1 MGDGVK
7 SSSLADAESSGKE
20 KPLADAESSG
30 KEKPLAHAESNG
42 KEKHVRP
49 DDIEKTS
56 MEIIDDELRM
66 RGIVIPKENYSVTR
80 RVIHT
85 TADFDYAVN
94 LAFTDRAAEQGIAA
108 FARGISIVT
117 DTNMTLAGI
126 SRPAMERLGVN
137 AHCFMAEPRIRE
149 MAREM
154 GTTRAAASQIYAA
167 GKMPGAVLSVGNAPT
182 ALFEIARLIRNGLRP
197 ALVIG
202 VPVGFVNVIESK
214 EEILSVCREYAIP
227 AIAARGRKGGSTVAC
242 AILNALLY
250 EASGLDDPS
259 ARS

>member
-1 MGDGVK
+1 MEDGVK
-7 SSSLADAESSGKE
+7 SNSLADAGSNGKE
-20 KPLADAESSG
+20 NLLADAGSS
-30 KEKPLAHAESNG
+30 G

-56 MEIIDDELRM
+56 MAIIDEELRM
-66 RGIVIPKENYSVTR
+66 KGIVIPEENYAVAR

-94 LAFTDRAAEQGIAA
+94 LTFTDRAVEHGIAA
-108 FARGISIVT
+108 FARGISIIT

-126 SRPAMERLGVN
+126 SRPAMERLGVT

-167 GKMPGAVLSVGNAPT
+167 GQMPGAVLSVGNAPT
-182 ALFEIARLIRNGLRP
+182 ALFEIARLIRSGLRP

-202 VPVGFVNVIESK
+202 VPVGFVNVTESK

-227 AIAARGRKGGSTVAC
+227 AIVARGRKGGSTVAC

-250 EASGLDDPS
+250 DAAGLDDPS
-259 ARS
+259 RRS

>member
-1 MGDGVK
+1 MEDGVK
-7 SSSLADAESSGKE
+7 SSSLADAESSRKE
-20 KPLADAESSG
+20 KPLADAESS
-30 KEKPLAHAESNG
+30 G

-56 MEIIDDELRM
+56 MAIIGDELRM
-66 RGIVIPKENYSVTR
+66 RGITIPEENYAVTR

-94 LAFTDRAAEQGIAA
+94 LTFTDRAVEHGVAA

-126 SRPAMERLGVN
+126 SRPAMERLGVT
-137 AHCFMAEPRIRE
+137 AHCFMAEPQIRE

-167 GKMPGAVLSVGNAPT
+167 GQVPGAVLSVGNAPT
-182 ALFEIARLIRNGLRP
+182 ALFEIARLIRGGL
-197 ALVIG
+197 LT
-202 VPVGFVNVIESK
+202 ESK

-227 AIAARGRKGGSTVAC
+227 AIVARGRKGGSTVAC

-250 EASGLDDPS
+250 EAAGLDDPS
-259 ARS
+259 RRF

>member
-1 MGDGVK
+1 MEDGVK
-7 SSSLADAESSGKE
+7 SSSLADAESSRKE
-20 KPLADAESSG
+20 KPLADAESS
-30 KEKPLAHAESNG
+30 G

-56 MEIIDDELRM
+56 MAIIGDELRM
-66 RGIVIPKENYSVTR
+66 RGIVIPEENYAVTR

-94 LAFTDRAAEQGIAA
+94 LTFTDRAVEHGVAA

-126 SRPAMERLGVN
+126 SRPAMERLGVT

-167 GKMPGAVLSVGNAPT
+167 GQVPGAVLSVGNAPT
-182 ALFEIARLIRNGLRP
+182 ALFEIVRLIRGGLRP

-202 VPVGFVNVIESK
+202 VPVGFVNVTESK

-227 AIAARGRKGGSTVAC
+227 AIVARGRKGGSTVAC

-250 EASGLDDPS
+250 EAAGLDDPS
-259 ARS
+259 RRS

>member
-1 MGDGVK
+1 MEDGVN
-7 SSSLADAESSGKE
+7 SSSLADAESSRKE
-20 KPLADAESSG
+20 KPLADAESS
-30 KEKPLAHAESNG
+30 G

-56 MEIIDDELRM
+56 MAIIDDELRM
-66 RGIVIPKENYSVTR
+66 RGIVIPEENYAVTR

-94 LAFTDRAAEQGIAA
+94 LTFTDRAVEHGVAA

-126 SRPAMERLGVN
+126 SRPAMERLGVT
-137 AHCFMAEPRIRE
+137 AHCFMAEPQIRE

-167 GKMPGAVLSVGNAPT
+167 GQVPGAVLSVGNAPT
-182 ALFEIARLIRNGLRP
+182 ALFEIVRLIRGGLRP
-197 ALVIG
+197 AMVIG
-202 VPVGFVNVIESK
+202 VPVGFVNVTESQ

-227 AIAARGRKGGSTVAC
+227 AIVARGRKGGSTVAC

-259 ARS
+259 RRS

>member
-1 MGDGVK
+1 MEDGVK
-7 SSSLADAESSGKE
+7 SSSLADAESSRKE
-20 KPLADAESSG
+20 KPLADAESS
-30 KEKPLAHAESNG
+30 G

-56 MEIIDDELRM
+56 MAIIDDELRM
-66 RGIVIPKENYSVTR
+66 RGITIPEENYAVTR

-94 LAFTDRAAEQGIAA
+94 LTFTDRAVEHGVAA

-126 SRPAMERLGVN
+126 SRPAMERLGVT

-167 GKMPGAVLSVGNAPT
+167 GQVPGAVLSVGNAPT
-182 ALFEIARLIRNGLRP
+182 ALFEIVRLIRGGLRP
-197 ALVIG
+197 ALVSG
-202 VPVGFVNVIESK
+202 VPVGFVNVTESK

-227 AIAARGRKGGSTVAC
+227 AIVARGRKGGSTVAC

-250 EASGLDDPS
+250 EAAGLDDPS
-259 ARS
+259 RRS